1 MIRLMHKFCC
11 SLMKLKVTK
20 TLRTS
25 EKALILLTRST
36 DMKHKL
42 YRAPKQRS
50 GLSGSDR
57 VCSDLGIICMHSRA
71 PPITAGRRWSASA
84 IIFLVVFL
92 SSIVAAGGGGGDTRD
107 RACANNAPFPV
118 ADSTRRALCQF
129 VSRLRTVADQKQI
142 ERCRVAVAC
151 QS

>member
-1 MIRLMHKFCC
+1 
-11 SLMKLKVTK
+11 
-20 TLRTS
+20 
-25 EKALILLTRST
+25 
-36 DMKHKL
+36 
-42 YRAPKQRS
+42 
-50 GLSGSDR
+50 
-57 VCSDLGIICMHSRA
+57 MHSRA

-92 SSIVAAGGGGGDTRD
+92 SSIVVVAGGGGGGGDTRD

-129 VSRLRTVADQKQI
+129 VSRPRTVADQKQI